1 MRSWDCFNNNYFRA
15 LSLNFAADTLM
26 GMQIHKAI
34 SSLLIL
40 CLSVAGLRA
49 QDAKGTSTV
58 TFGVGGGWVVDSGLA
73 LGGVGGG
80 PQFNGTY
87 EFRILKYLALDASV
101 DTTISTIP
109 RNQNYAGYYSRT
121 ENAAFGFRG
130 ILPLAQGR
138 TELFAGV
145 DGAYLRDFQA
155 TSGMAIEPQFG
166 FRVAVDKQKHFWL
179 GGSARF
185 VQNFGI
191 YTGEWFTSTADIGF
205 RFGNK

>member
-1 MRSWDCFNNNYFRA
+1 
-15 LSLNFAADTLM
+15 
-26 GMQIHKAI
+26 MQIYRAVGF
-34 SSLLIL
+34 LLMM
-40 CLSVAGLRA
+40 CFSVAVLPA
-49 QDAKGTSTV
+49 QDARGTSTV
-58 TFGVGGGWVVDSGLA
+58 TFGVGGGWLVDSGLG

-87 EFRILKYLALDASV
+87 EFRILKYLSLDAGV
-101 DTTISTIP
+101 DTTVSTIP
-109 RNQNYAGYYSRT
+109 QTQNYAGYYSRT

-130 ILPLAQGR
+130 ILPLAKGK

-155 TSGMAIEPQFG
+155 SSSMAIEPEFG

-179 GGSARF
+179 GGTGRF

-191 YTGEWFTSTADIGF
+191 AAGEWFTSTADIGF
-205 RFGNK
+205 RFGN